1 MPDRQYIAYYRV
13 STEEQGKLGH
23 GLDAQRSTVQRYLEA
38 HSGEL
43 IGEHTEVES
52 GKRDINRPKLHAA
65 LAECRRRRSTLIIAT
80 LDRLA
85 RNVYFI
91 SGLMESRVPFVAAD
105 MPTASPFEIHI
116 RAAMA
121 EEERRKISQRTKEG
135 LAAAKAKGVKLGNPN
150 LEKLNQRHRAEA
162 DVFALSIMPIIDDL
176 RAEGYTTVRK
186 LTDALNARQIATA
199 TEGGRWHIRS
209 VQLLLKRIQ
218 RLQESE
224 SLSSTT

>member
-13 STEEQGKLGH
+13 STEEQGKDGH
-23 GLDAQRSTVQRYLEA
+23 GLDAQRNAVERYLEA
-38 HSGEL
+38 HGGHLASEY
-43 IGEHTEVES
+43 TEVES
-52 GKRDINRPKLHAA
+52 GKKNDRPELTTAIN
-65 LAECRRRRSTLIIAT
+65 ECRRQRATLLIAK

-91 SGLMESRVPFVAAD
+91 SGLIESKVDFVCCDNPHANKVMIQMLAVF
-105 MPTASPFEIHI
+105 AEFE
-116 RAAMA
+116 RD
-121 EEERRKISQRTKEG
+121 RISERTKEG
-135 LAAAKAKGVKLGNPN
+135 LAAAKAKGVKLGNPD
-150 LEKLNQRHRAEA
+150 LGKLNQRHRAKA
-162 DVFALSIMPIIDDL
+162 DVFALSLVPTIDDL
-176 RAEGYTTVRK
+176 RAEGHTTVRK

>member
-13 STEEQGKLGH
+13 STEEQGTGGH
-23 GLDAQRSTVQRYLEA
+23 GLDAQRAVVQRYLGA
-38 HSGEL
+38 HGGEL
-43 IGEHTEVES
+43 IGEYTEIES
-52 GKRDINRPKLHAA
+52 GKKNNRPELQASIQ
-65 LAECRRRRSTLIIAT
+65 ECRRCRVTLLIAK

-85 RNVYFI
+85 RNVHFI
-91 SGLMESRVPFVAAD
+91 TGLIESKVDFVCCDNPHANKVMIQMLAVF
-105 MPTASPFEIHI
+105 AEFE
-116 RAAMA
+116 RD
-121 EEERRKISQRTKEG
+121 RISERTKEG
-135 LAAAKAKGVKLGNPN
+135 LAAAKVKGIKLGNPD
-150 LEKLNQRHRAEA
+150 LETLNRRHRAEA
-162 DVFALSIMPIIDDL
+162 DVFALSLMSIIDDL

-186 LTDALNARQIATA
+186 LTDALNARQIATV